1 MMKRAI
7 FNYGFWLFLIAMVL
21 GTSVAATQK
30 DTAGAFQSD
39 SPSASDVVQVKTAW
53 SVDRARPGDPVVLAV
68 VIDIKDGIH
77 INADARQVQPPKF
90 RLSLPP
96 KASPSRPL
104 AFPRPYRLKLIMPA
118 AR

>member
-77 INADARQVQPPKF
+77 INADARQA
-90 RLSLPP
+90 